1 MAETRKDVNLL
12 MKTESAKKW
21 FEFTDR
27 DLRGAQNLLKSE
39 DYILACYHCQ
49 QAAEKALKAYI
60 FSVPG
65 KSELDNKYRTHDLI
79 KLAKFSELEISEEML
94 GLLYNL
100 NPLNVETRYEVKQ
113 SKVLSQ
119 LVPDIC
125 KQYVSNT
132 EEFVSWIKSK
142 LYA

>member
-1 MAETRKDVNLL
+1 MNTETS
-12 MKTESAKKW
+12 EKW
-21 FEFTDR
+21 LEFTDR

-49 QAAEKALKAYI
+49 QAAEKAIKAYI
-60 FSVPG
+60 FSVLG
-65 KSELDNKYRTHDLI
+65 KSELDKTYWTHDLI
-79 KLAKFSELEISEEML
+79 KLAKLSGLEIPENML

-100 NPLNVETRYEVKQ
+100 NPLNIEARYEVKQ

-132 EEFVSWIKSK
+132 EGFVSWIKNK
-142 LYA
+142 LCA